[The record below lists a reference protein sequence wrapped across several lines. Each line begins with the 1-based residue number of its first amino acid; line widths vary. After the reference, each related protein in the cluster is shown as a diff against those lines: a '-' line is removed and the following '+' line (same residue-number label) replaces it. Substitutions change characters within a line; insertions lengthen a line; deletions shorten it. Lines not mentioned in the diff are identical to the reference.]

1 MKDNTRDI
9 RWEQRFSNFKKAY
22 SQLTEFPEL
31 GELNKFEKQGLIQAF
46 EYTFELAWKTLQ
58 DLLKNEGYQ
67 NVSGP
72 RSVIEHSFQVG
83 YIADGE
89 GWMEMLKR
97 RNEASHTYQE
107 EVAEQIS
114 SSIKEEFIDLFNDLL
129 KRLEDEEGS

>member
-1 MKDNTRDI
+1 MDNTKDI
-9 RWEQRFSNFKKAY
+9 RWQQRFSNLKKAY
-22 SQLTEFPEL
+22 SQLAEFPEL

-72 RSVIEHSFQVG
+72 RSVIEHSFQAG
-83 YIADGE
+83 YIRDGE

-97 RNEASHTYQE
+97 RNETSHTYQE
-107 EVAEQIS
+107 EVAERIS
-114 SSIKEEFIDLFNDLL
+114 SCIKEEFIVLFNNLL
-129 KRLEDEEGS
+129 NRLEDEEGA

>member
-1 MKDNTRDI
+1 MKDKTKDI

-22 SQLTEFPEL
+22 SQLAEFPEL

-72 RSVIEHSFQVG
+72 RSVIEHSFQAG
-83 YIADGE
+83 YIRDGE
-89 GWMEMLKR
+89 EWMEMLKR

-114 SSIKEEFIDLFNDLL
+114 SSIKGEFIDLFNDLL